1 MINTDLQ
8 CLIIL
13 SHPFRVI
20 CFKRGYGNTVVL
32 GLFGRVRRFMAVT
45 FSFLNSE
52 LQFLTG
58 DVIVS
63 LAN

>member
-1 MINTDLQ
+1 MINSDLQ

-20 CFKRGYGNTVVL
+20 CFKRGYANTVVL
-32 GLFGRVRRFMAVT
+32 GLFSRVRRFMAVT
-45 FSFLNSE
+45 FSLLNCE
-52 LQFLTG
+52 LQFLTW

-63 LAN
+63 LVN